1 MTTIYNEIMKFDCII
16 VLANEMDKEGNLN
29 LESVSRIKLARD
41 SYFNNPS
48 TTLITCGWNYRKDS
62 ELFIGDVMKNYAV
75 KLGVPPEKIM
85 AEINSRDTVGDAF
98 FTKLNIL
105 KNKAWKN
112 ILVVTSDY
120 HVDRTST
127 IFKFIYG
134 AEYSIKVIG
143 SCGFDSLEKQLSEKA
158 SLEAFKLTFQNIR
171 QGDGI
176 NIYERL
182 STLHPFYNGVVYPKI
197 NINLKTK

>member
-1 MTTIYNEIMKFDCII
+1 MK
-16 VLANEMDKEGNLN
+16 K
-29 LESVSRIKLARD
+29 
-41 SYFNNPS
+41 
-48 TTLITCGWNYRKDS
+48 
-62 ELFIGDVMKNYAV
+62 YAV
-75 KLGVPPEKIM
+75 KLGVPSEKII

-105 KNKAWKN
+105 KNKSWKN

-120 HVDRTST
+120 HVARTST

-143 SCGFDSLEKQLSEKA
+143 SCGFDSLEKQLSEKT

-171 QGDGI
+171 EGDRTK
-176 NIYERL
+176 IYERL
-182 STLHPFYNGVVYPKI
+182 STLHPFYNGVVYSKI
-197 NINLKTK
+197 NINFKQSKNER